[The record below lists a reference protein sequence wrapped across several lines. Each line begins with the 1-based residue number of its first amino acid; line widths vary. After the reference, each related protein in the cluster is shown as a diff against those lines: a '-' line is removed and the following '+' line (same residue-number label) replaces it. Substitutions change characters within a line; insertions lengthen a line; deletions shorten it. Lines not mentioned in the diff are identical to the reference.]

1 MKLLFKGCGTFLVVI
16 AILFG
21 IGFLFRRDLVAALSP
36 MPKIGL
42 QNGKL
47 SPCPSSP
54 NCVSSDATTAI
65 HQIAPFTLTGPSTQA
80 QDKLVS
86 FLKSLPNV
94 TLITNT
100 PGYVHAE
107 FRTPGMSF
115 IDDAEFVISD
125 GGNGNSR
132 IDLRSA
138 SRLGRGDAGVNRRN
152 MEMVRVG
159 LK

>member
-1 MKLLFKGCGTFLVVI
+1 
-16 AILFG
+16 
-21 IGFLFRRDLVAALSP
+21 

-54 NCVSSDATTAI
+54 NCVSSDATTTI
-65 HQIAPFTLTGPSTQA
+65 HQIAPIALTGLSAQA

-100 PGYVHAE
+100 PGYIHAE

-125 GGNGNSR
+125 DGSGNSR

-138 SRLGRGDAGVNRRN
+138 SRLGWGDAGVNRRN
-152 MEMVRVG
+152 MEMVRAV